1 MKASLTLC
9 VRCLAAVVGG
19 YCVASLSSLALVP
32 VQRALF
38 HYPVEDAILIATMLS
53 YLVFFAVIIDCF
65 CQDSPL
71 KAWRNIVV
79 YSLIFIG
86 ICSYYGGLL

>member
-1 MKASLTLC
+1 MKASLTLS

-19 YCVASLSSLALVP
+19 YCVACLSSLALVP

-38 HYPVEDAILIATMLS
+38 NYPVEDAILIATMFS

-65 CQDSPL
+65 CQDSAF
-71 KAWRNIVV
+71 KAWRNILV
-79 YSLIFIG
+79 YSVIFIG
-86 ICSYYGGLL
+86 ICGFCGGIV